1 MGREA
6 LLVDSTDYIVDGL
19 KGMLTPQRFEH
30 SRGVEGETVRL
41 AELYG
46 ADVQVCKIAG
56 LLHDCARDMSYQ
68 DLLRT
73 AEEHPG
79 SAPEDCKNIPILLH
93 SFVGAVVAKEK
104 FGITDE
110 RILNSIRIHTLGD
123 VDMTL
128 EEKVVC
134 LADYTEPTRNFAGVT
149 LLRTLANS
157 DLDDA
162 LLASFDSTIRHL
174 INTRREINVRLLSA
188 RNALLRKI
196 TDRKSSYN
204 RKRR

>member
-1 MGREA
+1 MNA
-6 LLVDSTDYIVDGL
+6 
-19 KGMLTPQRFEH
+19 
-30 SRGVEGETVRL
+30 
-41 AELYG
+41 
-46 ADVQVCKIAG
+46 
-56 LLHDCARDMSYQ
+56 
-68 DLLRT
+68 
-73 AEEHPG
+73 
-79 SAPEDCKNIPILLH
+79 
-93 SFVGAVVAKEK
+93 
-104 FGITDE
+104 
-110 RILNSIRIHTLGD
+110 IRIHTLGD

-149 LLRTLANS
+149 LLRTLSNS

-174 INTRREINVRLLSA
+174 VNTRREINVRLLSA

-196 TDRKSSYN
+196 MDRKSSYN

>member
-1 MGREA
+1 M
-6 LLVDSTDYIVDGL
+6 
-19 KGMLTPQRFEH
+19 
-30 SRGVEGETVRL
+30 

-56 LLHDCARDMSYQ
+56 RLLHDCARDMSYQ

-128 EEKVVC
+128 EEKVVLLTE
-134 LADYTEPTRNFAGVT
+134 LALEPTRNFAG
-149 LLRTLANS
+149 LR
-157 DLDDA
+157 
-162 LLASFDSTIRHL
+162 F
-174 INTRREINVRLLSA
+174 
-188 RNALLRKI
+188 
-196 TDRKSSYN
+196 
-204 RKRR
+204 

>member
-1 MGREA
+1 M
-6 LLVDSTDYIVDGL
+6 VDSTDYIVDGL

-30 SRGVEGETVRL
+30 SRGVEGEAVRL

-128 EEKVVC
+128 EEKEAFGAGALRRAVVEGDEQNGC
-134 LADYTEPTRNFAGVT
+134 FMAGEISGMV
-149 LLRTLANS
+149 
-157 DLDDA
+157 
-162 LLASFDSTIRHL
+162 
-174 INTRREINVRLLSA
+174 RREQTCEEMIKEIFAQAETVLKGA
-188 RNALLRKI
+188 QKWV
-196 TDRKSSYN
+196 K
-204 RKRR
+204 